1 MKTDNAFKISRMYKV
16 MSVAFLLSL
25 AAASCDMGTT
35 SENNA
40 DNNTT
45 SENYK
50 EPVNKTDS
58 VKIDSVELAKM
69 QKAYDQGW
77 TEKDLE
83 KNKKMYTKSSHYASF
98 LNEIIAV
105 DDDACSIL
113 VKDFETGKMRIVN
126 AHRFAVGNMHNIYHY
141 GRIRYGDQLSVFF
154 HPGDI
159 VRIPVEARAIPRN
172 YVYRSKWH
180 PLPSYKILAQEYYDN
195 NDILFNGD
203 VGNNSFYR
211 VHASDHGAFIVIE
224 FNMDICNKRREY
236 HEYPEICAQ
245 RQAQRQADSA
255 KFHRLKQMA
264 DSLCQSR

>member
-83 KNKKMYTKSSHYASF
+83 KNNQNF
-98 LNEIIAV
+98 LV
-105 DDDACSIL
+105 
-113 VKDFETGKMRIVN
+113 
-126 AHRFAVGNMHNIYHY
+126 
-141 GRIRYGDQLSVFF
+141 
-154 HPGDI
+154 
-159 VRIPVEARAIPRN
+159 
-172 YVYRSKWH
+172 
-180 PLPSYKILAQEYYDN
+180 
-195 NDILFNGD
+195 
-203 VGNNSFYR
+203 
-211 VHASDHGAFIVIE
+211 VI
-224 FNMDICNKRREY
+224 
-236 HEYPEICAQ
+236 
-245 RQAQRQADSA
+245 SG
-255 KFHRLKQMA
+255 
-264 DSLCQSR
+264 